1 MTTKAKTIGYW
12 ATTGLLALGAVAG
25 GAAQLARAPANVEGV
40 VALGYPVYLLTIL
53 GTWKVLGAAALLA
66 PGLPRLKEWAYAGLF
81 FVFTGAA
88 ASHLACHDA
97 AWHAITTI
105 MLAAITVASWA
116 LRPESR
122 TLGVLFPARA
132 SGRRPAD
139 ASSPRVSDHER
150 GPEPA

>member
-12 ATTGLLALGAVAG
+12 ATTGFLALGAASG
-25 GAAQLARAPANVEGV
+25 GAAQLARAPANVEGI

-53 GTWKVLGAAALLA
+53 GFWKVLAAGALLA
-66 PGLPRLKEWAYAGLF
+66 PGLPRVKEWAYAGLF

-88 ASHLACHDA
+88 TSHLVCRDA

-105 MLAAITVASWA
+105 TLAVITVASWA

-122 TLGVLFPARA
+122 TLGPLFPARESSRDPGYATSAVSA
-132 SGRRPAD
+132 S
-139 ASSPRVSDHER
+139 
-150 GPEPA
+150 

>member
-12 ATTGLLALGAVAG
+12 ATTGLLALGGVSG
-25 GAAQLARAPANVEGV
+25 GTAQLVRAPANVEGI

-53 GTWKVLGAAALLA
+53 GTWKVLGAAVLLA
-66 PGLPRLKEWAYAGLF
+66 PGLPRVKEWAYAGLF

-97 AWHAITTI
+97 AWHAITTL
-105 MLAAITVASWA
+105 MLAVITVASWA

-122 TLGVLFPARA
+122 TLGALFPAKV
-132 SGRRPAD
+132 SGRAPGYAASPA
-139 ASSPRVSDHER
+139 
-150 GPEPA
+150 PAR